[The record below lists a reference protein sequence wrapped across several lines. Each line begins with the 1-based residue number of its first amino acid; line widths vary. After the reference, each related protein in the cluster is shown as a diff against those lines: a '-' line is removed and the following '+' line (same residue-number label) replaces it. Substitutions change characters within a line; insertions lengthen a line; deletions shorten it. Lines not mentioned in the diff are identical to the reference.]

1 MEPNLLPVVTAPGK
15 ALPHLYQRA
24 STSAKSTARDS
35 APSVGGAETVACS
48 IGIEFVNEHD
58 MGADVGSEG
67 TNFVVEEVNAGTH
80 ANGFGRTDDGRAFAF
95 RVQRSTLYVK
105 IYRAD
110 VVSAVPDR
118 TEVDA
123 VAEHS
128 VTEIDLTDERSIIGV
143 VRDAVAHAQ
152 QLSDVSLR
160 DTAVRAFFNR
170 VNSALEGF

>member
-1 MEPNLLPVVTAPGK
+1 
-15 ALPHLYQRA
+15 
-24 STSAKSTARDS
+24 
-35 APSVGGAETVACS
+35 
-48 IGIEFVNEHD
+48 
-58 MGADVGSEG
+58 
-67 TNFVVEEVNAGTH
+67 
-80 ANGFGRTDDGRAFAF
+80 
-95 RVQRSTLYVK
+95 VQRSTLYVK